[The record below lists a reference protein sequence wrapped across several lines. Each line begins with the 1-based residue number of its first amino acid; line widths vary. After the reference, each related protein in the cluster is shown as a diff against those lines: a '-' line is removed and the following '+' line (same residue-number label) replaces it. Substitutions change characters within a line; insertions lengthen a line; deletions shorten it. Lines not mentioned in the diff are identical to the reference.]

1 MSGKLSEV
9 EGRIG
14 TVHQLEAVITAMRGS
29 AAARSREARGRLDGI
44 RAYAAVIGQAI
55 GEAVALAPEADPQ
68 PRKSVH
74 LEGRIV
80 IALCAEQGFAGTF
93 NERVL
98 DAAED
103 HLKFTGSELLVVGD
117 RGAMVAAERGLVIG
131 WSAPMVAHA
140 DEVPLL
146 ANRIT
151 DALYSRLANGQVT
164 RVTVIHSVPAPSA
177 SIEIVERALLP
188 FDFTRFK
195 VAQNAV
201 APLTTVPA
209 EQLLAELA
217 EEYVYAELCE
227 EVMLSFA
234 AENEARMRAMIAAR
248 SNVSRKL
255 DELVGSYRRL
265 RQEEITGEI
274 IELCGGTITASDT
287 PKRKPERNSRILAAG
302 MREPV
307 PAATTPAAG
316 G

>member
-29 AAARSREARGRLDGI
+29 AAARSREARSRLDGI
-44 RAYAAVIGQAI
+44 RAYAAAIGAAIGQAL
-55 GEAVALAPEADPQ
+55 ALAPESEPQ
-68 PRKSVH
+68 LRRGH
-74 LEGRIV
+74 HEEGHVIIV
-80 IALCAEQGFAGTF
+80 LCAEQGFAGTF

-98 DAAED
+98 DAAEGY
-103 HLKFTGSELLVVGD
+103 LKSASAELLVVGD
-117 RGAMVAAERGLVIG
+117 RGAMVAAERGLAFG

-140 DEVPLL
+140 EEVPTL

-151 DALYSRLANGQVT
+151 DALYSRLEKGQAT
-164 RVTVIHSVPAPSA
+164 RVSVVHAAPAPSA
-177 SIEIVERALLP
+177 TIEIVERALLP
-188 FDFTRFK
+188 FDFARFK
-195 VAQNAV
+195 VTPRAI
-201 APLTTVPA
+201 PPITTLPP

-255 DELVGSYRRL
+255 DELVGSFRRL

-274 IELCGGTITASDT
+274 IELSGGSISATDSV
-287 PKRKPERNSRILAAG
+287 KRKPNRGSALNR
-302 MREPV
+302 
-307 PAATTPAAG
+307 
-316 G
+316 